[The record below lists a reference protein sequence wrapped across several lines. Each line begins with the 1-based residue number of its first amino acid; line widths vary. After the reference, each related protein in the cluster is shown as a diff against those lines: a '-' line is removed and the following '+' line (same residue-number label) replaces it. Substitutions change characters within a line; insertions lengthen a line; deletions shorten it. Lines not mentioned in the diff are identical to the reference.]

1 MPLYYRRTGPEVNM
15 ERQPPVGQL
24 VLEDGTTIAGR
35 LFGFPKS
42 VAGEVVFNTGMVG
55 YPEALTD
62 PSYSGQILVLTYPLI
77 GNYGVPGRDSKSA
90 GTPFESEKIQ
100 AAGLIVSELA
110 SGYSHRTACGSLS
123 QWLQDEG
130 IPCLAGVDTRALT
143 TGPRIEVAE
152 RARVPRSEKDRPRH
166 QYPEKLP
173 GGGTDERLPDSP
185 QGGGFRHSAHH
196 EHPIG
201 AAVCRSAIEKARGRI
216 ADQELGGLRAAG
228 ADAHEGIFVSAG

>member
-1 MPLYYRRTGPEVNM
+1 MPLYYRRTDSEVNM
-15 ERQPPVGQL
+15 ERQAPVAQL

-77 GNYGVPGRDSKSA
+77 GNYGVPGRDAESA
-90 GTPFESEKIQ
+90 GMPFESEKIQ

-110 SGYSHRTACGSLS
+110 SGYSHRTACASLS

-130 IPCLAGVDTRALT
+130 IPCLAGADPRALT
-143 TGPRIEVAE
+143 KRLRQQGSMLGNIL
-152 RARVPRSEKDRPRH
+152 RSNDDMP
-166 QYPEKLP
+166 
-173 GGGTDERLPDSP
+173 
-185 QGGGFRHSAHH
+185 FRHPHPHH
-196 EHPIG
+196 LL
-201 AAVCRSAIEKARGRI
+201 ATLAI
-216 ADQELGGLRAAG
+216 
-228 ADAHEGIFVSAG
+228 